1 MSRGPRPAG
10 CGANRVP
17 RVAAI
22 ETTRLSKFYGVHR
35 GIEEIT
41 LSVESGEV
49 FGFLGPNGAGKTT
62 LIRTLLDLLHPTS
75 GSATVLGLDSHRDRI
90 EIRKRIGNLAGDF
103 SYEPKRTGRE
113 LLTLIARLRGVADLN
128 FAEALADRFDADLTR
143 PLGQLSRGNRQK
155 IGLLQALFH
164 RPDLLI
170 LDEPTGGLDPLM
182 QEEFMT
188 VVSEE
193 RERGCTVF
201 ISSHELD
208 EVQRMCDR
216 AGIIREGR
224 LVAVE
229 DIGELMR
236 RSDRRVSFT
245 LADPVVDPG
254 EFRDLEGVGNYA
266 ADGPEISF
274 THRGP
279 IDPVVK
285 RLARHTVLD
294 LDLTHPSLEELF
306 LAYYTGDQ
314 SSGDHSDPGSEN
326 EAAG

>member
-1 MSRGPRPAG
+1 MP
-10 CGANRVP
+10 
-17 RVAAI
+17 AI
-22 ETTRLSKFYGVHR
+22 ETTRLSKWYGSHR
-35 GIEEIT
+35 GIEDIT

-75 GSATVLGLDSHRDRI
+75 GSATVLGLDSHHDRI
-90 EIRKRIGNLAGDF
+90 EIRRRIGNLAGDF

-113 LLTLIARLRGVADLN
+113 LLSLIARLRGVTDMDFAETLAERFNADL
-128 FAEALADRFDADLTR
+128 DR

-188 VVSEE
+188 VISEQ

-201 ISSHELD
+201 ISSHVLD

-216 AGIIREGR
+216 AGIIRGGH
-224 LVAVE
+224 LIAVE

-236 RSDRRVSFT
+236 KSDRKVSLT
-245 LADPVVDPG
+245 LADPTVDPG
-254 EFRDLEGVGNYA
+254 EFRELAGVENFS

-285 RLARHTVLD
+285 RLARHTVLE

-306 LAYYTGDQ
+306 LAYYVDDAAETAGE
-314 SSGDHSDPGSEN
+314 G
-326 EAAG
+326 EAPR

>member
-1 MSRGPRPAG
+1 M
-10 CGANRVP
+10 
-17 RVAAI
+17 AAI
-22 ETTRLSKFYGVHR
+22 ETKRLSKFYGAHR
-35 GIEEIT
+35 GIEQIT
-41 LSVESGEV
+41 LSVERGEV

-103 SYEPKRTGRE
+103 SWQPKRTGRE
-113 LLTLIARLRGVADLN
+113 LLSLIAGLRGVTEMDYAQ
-128 FAEALADRFDADLTR
+128 ALAERFNADLTR

-182 QEEFMT
+182 QEEFMA

-193 RERGCTVF
+193 RERGATVF
-201 ISSHELD
+201 LSSHELD

-216 AGIIREGR
+216 AGIIRDGR

-229 DIGELMR
+229 DIGELMSK
-236 RSDRRVSFT
+236 SDRKVSFT
-245 LADPVVDPG
+245 LAETDIDPG
-254 EFRDLEGVGNYA
+254 EFRDLDGVGNFS

-285 RLARHTVLD
+285 LLSRHTVVE

-306 LAYYTGDQ
+306 LAYYTGGRSTGDRPD
-314 SSGDHSDPGSEN
+314 SGDGD